1 MVGIKIN
8 AGDLWMVEG
17 KVADILFISSKT
29 VTFKKRDF
37 LDESYIEETVNRNT
51 FRMISSPWDVFRD
64 RFPAE
69 DDYVII
75 PNSLIGTTC
84 LKFTMIEI
92 GHNVWVSE
100 RFKTIFSL
108 TSRGFKVRLGSS
120 KEIAIKLYVKPSEMS
135 IFKERMKLT
144 K

>member
-1 MVGIKIN
+1 MVGVKIN
-8 AGDLWMVEG
+8 VGDIWMVESR
-17 KVADILFISSKT
+17 VADIVVVNSKT
-29 VTFKKRDF
+29 VTFKKRD
-37 LDESYIEETVNRNT
+37 LLGESYIEETVNRNT

-69 DDYVII
+69 DDYVVV

-84 LKFTMIEI
+84 LRFTMIEI

-100 RFKTIFSL
+100 RFKTTFSL
-108 TSRGFKVRLGSS
+108 TLRGFKVRLASS
-120 KEIAIKLYVKPSEMS
+120 KETAIKLYVKPSEMA
-135 IFKERMKLT
+135 IFEERMKLT